1 MFERTSRNGRVFE
14 IKDVMKRAKMSAP
27 EICSISFIPL
37 GCILAGGM
45 SREFGSATDQS
56 DLMGTALRYSLI
68 RSCKAPIVLSKC
80 QIRFRAIQSPE
91 DGWS

>member
-1 MFERTSRNGRVFE
+1 MN
-14 IKDVMKRAKMSAP
+14 KDVMKRAKMSAP

-45 SREFGSATDQS
+45 SREFGSAMDQS
-56 DLMGTALRYSLI
+56 DLMGTALHYSLI